1 MKPILEFVGAVFVIC
16 SVGLPGVALIA
27 SMFWVLM
34 FVPQPFQ
41 AVLVFFAALASPFL
55 MIVSVQ
61 WTFRHI
67 ERFLRWSKVL

>member
-1 MKPILEFVGAVFVIC
+1 MRKILEFVGAVFVIC

-55 MIVSVQ
+55 MVVSCTK
-61 WTFRHI
+61 TFKVI